1 MKITSLHWE
10 WWIVLDTSVLPE
22 RITVEY
28 EGWRRARG
36 LQRGATSSQ
45 GNSNDVDRVGAE
57 GNSRR
62 SSPPAAKRDG
72 NGNTIG
78 LWGSP
83 FTGVAG
89 AVWSLRSSLIPREA
103 FRSFPERN
111 ERRKRREAKDVED
124 PFRRRLQNAREGRD
138 GEHRRPTNRR
148 GLTDVATPY
157 VTFIAD
163 ALSPSLLLASCFTPP
178 KWEKETIPQFLRF
191 FYRCRIASYFSF
203 FHFRHRQIRAWRCT
217 FSFKTPISM
226 KERSTLLPRNY
237 TNIFFYNDDTSQF
250 SYTRIRW

>member
-1 MKITSLHWE
+1 MPASCRRESRSSTRGG
-10 WWIVLDTSVLPE
+10 DE
-22 RITVEY
+22 RGGV
-28 EGWRRARG
+28 
-36 LQRGATSSQ
+36 QRGATSSQ

-124 PFRRRLQNAREGRD
+124 PFRRRPQNTREGRD
-138 GEHRRPTNRR
+138 REHRWPTNRR

-163 ALSPSLLLASCFTPP
+163 ALPHLSFRSLASLLLNGRKKRSRSFYV
-178 KWEKETIPQFLRF
+178 

-217 FSFKTPISM
+217 FFV
-226 KERSTLLPRNY
+226 
-237 TNIFFYNDDTSQF
+237 
-250 SYTRIRW
+250 